1 MMINWFARS
10 HQPIRSDRVCDTMVN
25 TGRPR
30 LHCLRCCCT
39 TCLRAF
45 QCRCWITSQ
54 TPSVYST
61 CWTLLKTHLFSN
73 FILFSETPSLV
84 TLYTIQCRSS
94 DYNDLRISYKFAVYV
109 TVYIDWHYVT
119 LLMTEGIFD
128 DDDNHWWWWLKLFE
142 NHDSHVHCLLNGSFS
157 NLD

>member
-1 MMINWFARS
+1 MAQSIIY
-10 HQPIRSDRVCDTMVN
+10 QPFNDNDKLIRSVSSADQIWSVCDTMVN

-73 FILFSETPSLV
+73 FILFSETPSLL
-84 TLYTIQCRSS
+84 TLYTVQCHSS
-94 DYNDLRISYKFAVYV
+94 DYNDLQIS
-109 TVYIDWHYVT
+109 YVT
-119 LLMTEGIFD
+119 LQFTLIGITLRY
-128 DDDNHWWWWLKLFE
+128 WWLKAFLMMTIIT
-142 NHDSHVHCLLNGSFS
+142 DDG
-157 NLD
+157 D